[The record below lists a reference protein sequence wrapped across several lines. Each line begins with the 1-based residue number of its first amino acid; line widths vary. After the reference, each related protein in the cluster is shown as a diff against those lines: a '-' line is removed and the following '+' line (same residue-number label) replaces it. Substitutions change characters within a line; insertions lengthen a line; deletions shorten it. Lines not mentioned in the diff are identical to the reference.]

1 MCRLVPS
8 PTYYTLELGPVRLVV
23 MNAEDEGDAQ
33 FKYMLQLL
41 QDVSHAR
48 QTHVAC
54 APLLTRSVV
63 AGETPAW
70 QAALA
75 RCCREIPSF
84 CAVRVRRPM
93 CGVQCVMRCAC
104 LSSMWPKQKWTS
116 ATLAASAEVR
126 HRYVPLFEQYGVDL
140 VVSAH
145 PSWYARLLL
154 HDSPGAD
161 MLPCLAACFSQLPA
175 R

>member
-1 MCRLVPS
+1 MPS

-84 CAVRVRRPM
+84 CAVRVCLPL